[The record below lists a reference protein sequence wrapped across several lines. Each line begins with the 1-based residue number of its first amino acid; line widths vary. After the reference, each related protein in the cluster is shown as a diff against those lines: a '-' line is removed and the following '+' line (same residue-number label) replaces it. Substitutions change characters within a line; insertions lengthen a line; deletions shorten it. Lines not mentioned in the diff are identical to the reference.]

1 MTSPAPENIYIIN
14 PDTSALTRMLDGLE
28 RDMPL
33 VCTYTAFR
41 SEAQALKSLAT
52 RPAAL
57 VIAAYDPITGHGI
70 SLVRPLRDKG
80 NIPLIFTGPAD
91 EDIESYALETGACDY
106 FSPAKTP
113 RAMAMR
119 VRNILMRDRMRHP
132 NWKKR
137 AIVQFEN
144 VTLIRPDIII
154 NGDLRMVPEKHSCTW
169 KGKPLIFT
177 PLQYKM
183 LADMAAGRGRI
194 KSYEGL
200 RRHGGPDLDLA
211 ATIKRIRAAFKK
223 VDPAFDA
230 LRNHKG
236 EGYSF
241 VSYVCEPQTA
251 APRLQCA

>member
-1 MTSPAPENIYIIN
+1 MTLPAPENIYIIN
-14 PDTSALTRMLDGLE
+14 PDASALTRMRDGLE

-41 SEAQALKSLAT
+41 SEAQALKALAT

-57 VIAAYDPITGHGI
+57 VIAAYDPMIGHGL
-70 SLVRPLRDKG
+70 SLVRPLRAKG
-80 NIPLIFTGPAD
+80 NIPLIFTGVAD
-91 EDIESYALETGACDY
+91 EAIESYALEAGACDY

-119 VRNILMRDRMRHP
+119 VRNILMRDRMLHP
-132 NWKKR
+132 DWKKR
-137 AIVQFEN
+137 AVVQFGN
-144 VTLIRPDIII
+144 ITFIKPDTII
-154 NGDLRMVPEKHSCTW
+154 NGDLHMVPEKHSCTW
-169 KGKPLIFT
+169 KGKALIFT

-200 RRHGGPDLDLA
+200 RRNGDHDLDLA
-211 ATIKRIRAAFKK
+211 AVIKRIRATFRK
-223 VDPAFDA
+223 VDPTFDA

-241 VSYVCEPQTA
+241 VSYACEPQAA